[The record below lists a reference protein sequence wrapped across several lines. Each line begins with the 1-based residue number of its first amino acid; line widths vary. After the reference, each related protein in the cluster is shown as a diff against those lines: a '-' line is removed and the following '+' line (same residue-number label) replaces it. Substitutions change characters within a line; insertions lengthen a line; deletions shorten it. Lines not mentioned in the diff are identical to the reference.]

1 MKEVKKY
8 ETFCRVDS
16 SKELEFLLDLY
27 KLDLSRLVKHES
39 YKYSYPA
46 AFGQM
51 FLYKSKKAAEKN
63 EVSKTSYI
71 LMPYSQ
77 SDASFLQY
85 LLSYCKEHS
94 LTHQQRKQVKSFI
107 LYEDNY
113 DHYLVENILE
123 CLQSQV
129 TEESISVYQSFKSSE
144 MQQYVEAQIFFPEN
158 GALVKIV
165 QVLAEKEKVYYFN
178 DTTLEVS
185 KMPEYD
191 YYGRQSVSEE
201 HVQSPMVEVS
211 IQQLVKIDE
220 KVYILKTY

>member
-8 ETFCRVDS
+8 ETFCKVDS
-16 SKELEFLLDLY
+16 LKEVEFLLDLQ
-27 KLDLSRLVKHES
+27 KSDLSKLHKHED
-39 YKYSYPA
+39 YQNSYPA

-77 SDASFLQY
+77 YDTSFLQY
-85 LLSYCKEHS
+85 LLSYCKENL

-113 DHYLVENILE
+113 NHYFVENILE

-129 TEESISVYQSFKSSE
+129 TEESILVYQSFKSSE
-144 MQQYVEAQIFFPEN
+144 MQQYVDAHIFFPET

-165 QVLAEKEKVYYFN
+165 QVLVGKEKVYYFD

-201 HVQSPMVEVS
+201 YVQSPMVEVS
-211 IQQLVKIDE
+211 IRQLVKIDE
-220 KVYILKTY
+220 KVYIFKTY